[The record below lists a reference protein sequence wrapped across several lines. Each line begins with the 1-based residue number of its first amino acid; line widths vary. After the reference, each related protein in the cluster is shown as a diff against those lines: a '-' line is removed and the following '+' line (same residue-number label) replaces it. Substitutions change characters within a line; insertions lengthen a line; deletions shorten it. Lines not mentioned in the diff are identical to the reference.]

1 VSGATEDAERL
12 LRIELMT
19 VQIKKHNFDM
29 EMELRKLNR
38 QTIGIVVSVVGLTI
52 AAFAA
57 GAAWLHYFVP
67 R

>member
-1 VSGATEDAERL
+1 MPKAR
-12 LRIELMT
+12 
-19 VQIKKHNFDM
+19 DM